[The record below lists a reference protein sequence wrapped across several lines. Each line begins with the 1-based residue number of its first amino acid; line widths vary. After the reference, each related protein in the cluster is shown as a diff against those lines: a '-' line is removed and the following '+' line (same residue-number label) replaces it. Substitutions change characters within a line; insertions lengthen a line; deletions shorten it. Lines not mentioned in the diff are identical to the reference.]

1 MTISLRLHDVKV
13 HDRIRARLA
22 AETEEW
28 LRQRRLQ
35 QPEQVPGA
43 ERYIDPKPLT
53 MRQTITADTH
63 DKQSTRSVL
72 GSSGDGK
79 HNERNKARQSL
90 PVVRPDHGHPIT
102 LIMLN
107 HAQRKL
113 RVKKAD
119 IASEL
124 KCSPSY
130 VSNVFNGKSQADDKR
145 LREILS
151 VMWKLT
157 LETAEADEK

>member
-1 MTISLRLHDVKV
+1 MTISLHLHDVKV

-28 LRQRRLQ
+28 LRQRKLQ

-43 ERYIDPKPLT
+43 ERYVGIKPLT

-63 DKQSTRSVL
+63 DKQATRSVW

-79 HNERNKARQSL
+79 HNDRNAARMTI
-90 PVVRPDHGHPIT
+90 PAVKPDHGHPIT

-107 HAQRKL
+107 HAFRKL
-113 RVKKAD
+113 GVAKKDAAQAMRV
-119 IASEL
+119 
-124 KCSPSY
+124 SPSCISNICNNKQQ
-130 VSNVFNGKSQADDKR
+130 VSDER
-145 LREILS
+145 MREILACVWRLS
-151 VMWKLT
+151 V
-157 LETAEADEK
+157 ERDAA

>member
-1 MTISLRLHDVKV
+1 MTISLHLHDVKV

-28 LRQRRLQ
+28 LRQRKLQ

-43 ERYIDPKPLT
+43 ERYIDPKPMT
-53 MRQTITADTH
+53 MRQVITADTQ
-63 DKQSTRSVL
+63 DKQSTRSVW
-72 GSSGDGK
+72 GSSGDSK
-79 HNERNKARQSL
+79 HNERNAARMTI
-90 PVVRPDHGHPIT
+90 PAVKPDHGHPIT

-119 IASEL
+119 IAIEL

-130 VSNVFNGKSQADDKR
+130 VSNVFNGKSPADDKL
-145 LREILS
+145 LREILT
-151 VMWKLT
+151 VMWKLS
-157 LETAEADEK
+157 LETAEADKK